1 MDIKEMASLSKSY
14 ENSLNDIR
22 NKIVDEIKKILSK
35 AELPNVKRISSSP
48 LIITVPSSVVFSN
61 SWNMSAEYYISE
73 AQINLLISKIKNKQT
88 VSEIE
93 HFINTVISDGYIR
106 EDSKNKMFINSAVK
120 ETLIK
125 ISEMLKEN

>member
-1 MDIKEMASLSKSY
+1 MDIKEMVSLSKSY
-14 ENSLNDIR
+14 EDSLNDIR
-22 NKIVDEIKKILSK
+22 SKIIDEIKKILSK

-48 LIITVPSSVVFSN
+48 LIIIVPSSVVFSN
-61 SWNMSAEYYISE
+61 SWNMSAECYITE
-73 AQINLLISKIKNKQT
+73 AQVNLLISKIKNKQT

-106 EDSKNKMFINSAVK
+106 KNSKHKMFINSAVK

>member
-1 MDIKEMASLSKSY
+1 MDIKEMVNLSKSY

-22 NKIVDEIKKILSK
+22 SKIIDEIKEVLSK

-48 LIITVPSSVVFSN
+48 LIVTVPSSVVFSN
-61 SWNMSAEYYISE
+61 SWNMSAEYYITE
-73 AQINLLISKIKNKQT
+73 VQVKLLISRIKNKQT
-88 VSEIE
+88 ISEIE

-125 ISEMLKEN
+125 ISKMF

>member
-14 ENSLNDIR
+14 ENSLNDIC
-22 NKIVDEIKKILSK
+22 NKIVDKIKKILSK

-61 SWNMSAEYYISE
+61 SWNMFVEYYISE
-73 AQINLLISKIKNKQT
+73 AQVNLLILKIKNKQT